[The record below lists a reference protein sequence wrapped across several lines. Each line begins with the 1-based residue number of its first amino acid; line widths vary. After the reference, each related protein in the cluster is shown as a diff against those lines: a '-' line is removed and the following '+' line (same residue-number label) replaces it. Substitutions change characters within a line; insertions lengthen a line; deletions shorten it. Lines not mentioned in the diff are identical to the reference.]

1 MVRTARRR
9 RQVIENIAPVKVV
22 RLGQV
27 RLNRSIFITVNL
39 NLGSPQVQGSRGQ
52 CPLENQKSEE
62 TLTRPSKT
70 RDFQKK
76 SSHISITS
84 GSSNFPE

>member
-9 RQVIENIAPVKVV
+9 RQVRANIAPVKVV

-27 RLNRSIFITVNL
+27 RLNRSIFITINL

-52 CPLENQKSEE
+52 CPLENQKNEE
-62 TLTRPSKT
+62 TLTRPS
-70 RDFQKK
+70 
-76 SSHISITS
+76 
-84 GSSNFPE
+84 